1 MSGASNRQRVNFRGG
16 GEKAMRG
23 AGEAGGCR
31 GADSVLAGTWGT
43 RGSETRIIALH
54 QQVEEGTVA
63 PPLFLRGLNGRS
75 ASSGLVY

>member
-1 MSGASNRQRVNFRGG
+1 MSGASNRQRVNSRGG

-31 GADSVLAGTWGT
+31 GADSVLAGT
-43 RGSETRIIALH
+43 RGRETRIIALH